1 MSKSLE
7 GLPDVFYAINVFVGC
22 FLVLLFVLIIVN
34 VHGDEWF
41 NMSESVTKL
50 IQAEESEI
58 LRMLHDDEAIY
69 VQAVYELD
77 KDGNRVYDWET
88 MEYSFYRDMEIL
100 VSLNEQKNRHE
111 N

>member
-1 MSKSLE
+1 
-7 GLPDVFYAINVFVGC
+7 
-22 FLVLLFVLIIVN
+22 
-34 VHGDEWF
+34 
-41 NMSESVTKL
+41 MSESVTKL